1 MNTNTNRKMN
11 TLISNTLKVAAL
23 AIATSAAFAQPF
35 FTLTELS
42 VPAGYDFSAP
52 YKIND
57 QGYVVGFSE
66 RGTEGEVATVWK
78 NGAPQVLGR
87 LDKGAYSIAMAVN
100 AKGVV
105 VGDGDDGDYRPLSWI
120 QSGGKLVNF
129 FSNNGGNTHAL
140 AINDAGIVGGFYI
153 KGFSSSWRPAVWK
166 IDAKDPRKSIKT
178 DLPLLPG
185 SDLTTASSEA
195 RAFNQSMQAVGYCSD
210 SSVGQRAV
218 FWNSDAAHSIFDL
231 GVFGY
236 DWSSDADALNDI
248 GQAVG
253 SSHPPFGSRA
263 ILWQNDAAHTAI
275 ELPLLPGDNYGS
287 AQLINNATT
296 IVGWSALSEPGTWNT
311 TPSRLVI
318 WINGNVY
325 DLQSVVRE
333 TADGWQV
340 NVIYSIN
347 NLGQLVGLA
356 SRNGVTRGVILN
368 PIQ

>member
-1 MNTNTNRKMN
+1 MN
-11 TLISNTLKVAAL
+11 TLISNTLKLAAL
-23 AIATSAAFAQPF
+23 AITTSAALAQPF

-66 RGTEGEVATVWK
+66 KGSNGEVATVWK

-87 LDKGAYSIAMAVN
+87 LDKGTYSIAMAVN
-100 AKGVV
+100 SKGTV

-120 QSGGKLVNF
+120 LSGGKLVNF

-140 AINDAGIVGGFYI
+140 AINDAGIVGGFYL
-153 KGFSSSWRPAVWK
+153 KGFSSTWRPAIWK

-185 SDLTTASSEA
+185 SDLTTTSSES
-195 RAFNQSMQAVGYCSD
+195 RAFNQSMQAVGYCANST
-210 SSVGQRAV
+210 VGQRAV
-218 FWNSDAAHSIFDL
+218 FWNSDAAHTIVDL
-231 GVFGY
+231 GVFSF
-236 DWSSDADALNDI
+236 DWSSDANSLNDL

-253 SSHPPFGSRA
+253 SSHPPFSSRA
-263 ILWQNDAAHTAI
+263 ILWNNDAAHTAY

-287 AQLINNATT
+287 AQLINNQAT
-296 IVGWSALSEPGTWNT
+296 IVGSSSLSEPGTWNIDHT
-311 TPSRLVI
+311 AIVI
-318 WINGNVY
+318 WINGQIY

-333 TADGWQV
+333 TADGWNIVQ
-340 NVIYSIN
+340 ISSIN
-347 NLGQLVGLA
+347 NLGQLAGLA
-356 SRNGVTRGVILN
+356 TKDGVTRGVILN